1 MKYWT
6 EDVFLDEKYR
16 NVKITLILKTL
27 LTQKLVLLE
36 INILLLKF
44 QIGFKN
50 CEIGMISTCDSLI
63 WRYMYTF
70 YHFTTCFI
78 QESLDILPFI
88 VFNCTSFTSMC
99 KTFLELKKTSKC
111 DVNDY
116 LGQSIFTICEY
127 KYIQSKC

>member
-63 WRYMYTF
+63 
-70 YHFTTCFI
+70 
-78 QESLDILPFI
+78 
-88 VFNCTSFTSMC
+88 
-99 KTFLELKKTSKC
+99 
-111 DVNDY
+111 
-116 LGQSIFTICEY
+116 
-127 KYIQSKC
+127 